1 MYVNTIENFKS
12 KKTRAFIEDKL
23 LTYVDSGIL
32 DSYSIF
38 EENFSYYI
46 FIHPKI
52 DIKCV
57 EKIKLYDNIIKSM
70 SKKFYFVG
78 ITGDFIIIDYA
89 NSRPGNYVDKNVLI
103 HDTVH
108 TLICNYINRL
118 TKYKS
123 FFSKSFR
130 LFDDKIF
137 CAQWDNRKR
146 KLRIELS
153 LINQLNYEVFC
164 YKPLYLNFITS
175 FDIEEM
181 VKIILKDKFNLPS
194 TVFIYN
200 LA

>member
-1 MYVNTIENFKS
+1 MEVSTIEKFKS
-12 KKTRAFIEDKL
+12 KKARAFIEDKL
-23 LTYVDSGIL
+23 LIYVDSGIL

-46 FIHPKI
+46 FIHPPVEIKSFKKI
-52 DIKCV
+52 
-57 EKIKLYDNIIKSM
+57 ELYDNIIKSM

-78 ITGDFIIIDYA
+78 VTGDFIIIDYA
-89 NSRPGNYVDKNVLI
+89 NSRPENYVDKNVLI
-103 HDTVH
+103 YDTVN

-130 LFDDKIF
+130 LFDDKSF

-146 KLRIELS
+146 KLRIDLN
-153 LINQLNYEVFC
+153 LITKLNYEVFC
-164 YKPLYLNFITS
+164 YKPFYLNFINS

-181 VKIILKDKFNLPS
+181 VEIVLKKKFNLP
-194 TVFIYN
+194 
-200 LA
+200 